1 MGTRNPEF
9 LQSAL
14 FVVFVIMN
22 YQSHA
27 RLHSSAALASC
38 QDSMHVWGSCSGLG
52 YRHLGQPL
60 LPWSCAI
67 ALLAN
72 KYFLGLEIAYSA
84 DCCAL
89 VGIYIA
95 LDSLCEQAVEERIVR
110 KGGFVMENG
119 AWQGGPKSSCPPFPL
134 RRSRLRLFSFRDLTI
149 NRV

>member
-67 ALLAN
+67 ALLVSECTLQLQTAH
-72 KYFLGLEIAYSA
+72 ST
-84 DCCAL
+84 DCWAL
-89 VGIYIA
+89 A
-95 LDSLCEQAVEERIVR
+95 
-110 KGGFVMENG
+110 
-119 AWQGGPKSSCPPFPL
+119 
-134 RRSRLRLFSFRDLTI
+134 
-149 NRV
+149 